1 MSHKDLI
8 VWRESIALVKTV
20 YQLVDSFPKDE
31 QFALSSQMRRA
42 AVSVP
47 SNIAEGCGRGSSS
60 EILRFCNI
68 ASGSLAELDTQVI
81 IAEELG
87 FIADATEVN
96 SQIAMVRKLLS
107 GFKNHISKQIN

>member
-1 MSHKDLI
+1 MYHKDLA
-8 VWRESIALVKTV
+8 VWKESIVLVKIV
-20 YQLVDSFPKDE
+20 YLAVGRFPQNE
-31 QFALSSQMRRA
+31 LFALSSQMRRA

-47 SNIAEGCGRGSSS
+47 SNIAEGCGRGSNS

-68 ASGSLAELDTQVI
+68 ASGSLSELDTQVV

-87 FIADATEVN
+87 YIEDSAELN
-96 SQIAMVRKLLS
+96 NQIVLVRKLLA